1 MFFGYFWGVL
11 VQLQLSWPHGGVEI
25 NWLKL
30 HDTLKINPRIRNYQ
44 KHKNSGQALHED
56 GKKNL
61 KSEEVWLNQ
70 EERNK
75 KKFDL
80 AVFFIF
86 MIEDNLGK
94 IYL

>member
-1 MFFGYFWGVL
+1 
-11 VQLQLSWPHGGVEI
+11 
-25 NWLKL
+25 
-30 HDTLKINPRIRNYQ
+30 
-44 KHKNSGQALHED
+44 LHED